1 MAAGKSVED
10 ILAGAKETLG
20 KAESFDKSVKGPTPE
35 APAAP
40 VAPAKH
46 EYSNAPYAM
55 AKSPTIKDELKAKS
69 QMLDKA
75 KKALQ

>member
-20 KAESFDKSVKGPTPE
+20 KAESFDKSVKGPAPE
-35 APAAP
+35 ASAAP
-40 VAPAKH
+40 ASAKH

-55 AKSPTIKDELKAKS
+55 AKSPTLKDELKAKG
-69 QMLDKA
+69 QMMDKA